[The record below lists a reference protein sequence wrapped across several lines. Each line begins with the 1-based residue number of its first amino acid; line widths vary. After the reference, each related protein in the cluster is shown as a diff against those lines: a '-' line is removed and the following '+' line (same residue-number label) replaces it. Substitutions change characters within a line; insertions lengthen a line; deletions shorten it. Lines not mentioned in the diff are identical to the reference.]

1 MRRVDSWA
9 FPPPTRGGYMERILV
24 VDDESDVREF
34 AWDTLVA
41 RGYEVLEARDGE
53 EAQAERE
60 MKDVRRRTSSTR
72 M

>member
-1 MRRVDSWA
+1 
-9 FPPPTRGGYMERILV
+9 MEKILV